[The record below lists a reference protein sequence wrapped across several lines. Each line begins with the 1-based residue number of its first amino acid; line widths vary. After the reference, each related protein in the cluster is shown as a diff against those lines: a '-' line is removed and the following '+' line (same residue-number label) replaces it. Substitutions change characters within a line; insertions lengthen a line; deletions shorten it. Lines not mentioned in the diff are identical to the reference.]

1 MKRLISLP
9 IFIALALLLSSCSLH
24 LGLSSL
30 LGKKSSNGSGTPA
43 AKTVKATHTPPSN
56 VSAINI
62 NNGKFRP
69 KNVSVKVG
77 TTLTW
82 TNNDDTQQTVTS
94 DTPGVFDSGPL
105 APGATWQ
112 YTFSKAGVFPYHS
125 TGTSGSYGTITVTP

>member
-1 MKRLISLP
+1 MKKLTLLP
-9 IFIALALLLSSCSLH
+9 IFIALSLLLSSCSLH

-30 LGKKSSNGSGTPA
+30 LGKSSNASGTSG

-56 VSAINI
+56 VSAISI

-82 TNNDDTQQTVTS
+82 TNNDDTPQSVTS
-94 DTPGVFDSGPL
+94 DTPGIFDSGSL
-105 APGATWQ
+105 APGATFQ
-112 YTFSKAGVFPYHS
+112 YTFSKEGVFPYHS
-125 TGTSGSYGTITVTP
+125 TGTSGSYGAVTVTP

>member
-9 IFIALALLLSSCSLH
+9 VFIALALLLSSCSLH

-30 LGKKSSNGSGTPA
+30 LGKGSSNGTPA

-56 VSAINI
+56 VTAINI

-69 KNVSVKVG
+69 KNVSIKAG

-82 TNNDDTQQTVTS
+82 TNNDDVQQSVTS
-94 DTPGVFDSGPL
+94 DTPGLFDSGL
-105 APGATWQ
+105 IAPGSTWQ
-112 YTFSKAGVFPYHS
+112 HTFAQAGVFPYHS
-125 TGTSGSYGTITVTP
+125 TGTGGNYGTVTVTP